1 MLNECKLDFT
11 KQKFNL
17 ANYDKLHETLK
28 AHLGTAMYIKR
39 GMRWSQIDLI
49 PGRTADD
56 RKMEGVVIK
65 LTTDFESGTS
75 TIVRGIYVPVEGQG
89 DLRREIEEL
98 LTAGDAIN
106 VGDMN
111 LLMTQLNH
119 SRNRGAGIEVQHLIN
134 DGMCSLAHTNLPS
147 RPCHAGNGILDLAIL
162 TGDLQHTTYPRAKQL
177 DSISSDHIPWLLT
190 VDLEIEEEQSET
202 RNMQPLF
209 TDEQTRKR
217 YIQLIENN
225 LDPSRRIDTHSQCE
239 DYVKHLE
246 DTITTALD
254 EVAPKRVVDRK
265 ELLPTDIQMLIAER
279 NEVKRNIKRT
289 RGHIAARQHFNEKK
303 RELQVKLMEHRE
315 ATWCK
320 RIECTNDKRAKMWRV
335 QRALKKPPQRLPH
348 LDGCTTEKET
358 IDQLVDTAIVKE
370 SRIFELDEGSE
381 TYTPYL
387 ALKKTTFDEVKKAI
401 YRCKNRKAPGPDQIK
416 ADALKLAG
424 PAFFNA
430 LARVINNTLETGYY
444 PSRWKLGDCIF
455 LHKAG
460 KNYRDAKSYRPIT
473 LLNIMGK
480 VCEHVMHQRILDAC
494 QHIIPDFQHGFIKQR
509 GTGTQILRTGKYIS
523 DALAKKHSVDK
534 IPTNLSKAFDSINHK
549 GLVKKLY
556 DKHIPSNIIKLTENY
571 LANRRARGKF
581 RTITGDEVVVPHG
594 VPQGSIL
601 GPLIFNLYVFD
612 IPKTRI
618 AGQMLSQYADDLC
631 ILNAADTPDNA
642 TRRAE
647 WAAEEITDYYE
658 RNGLQ
663 CNVDKTECIMFS
675 TKNPRSE
682 RNRRGYRPTV
692 RLKGTDLEYKKC
704 VRYLGVQM
712 DKRLSMNEHVKCTLR
727 KAKQIRG
734 MLAPVIGYYSK
745 VNVETKYV
753 IIQACLLPVLDYGI
767 VQLLPR
773 ISRTN
778 LLAIER
784 QYRMALKAA
793 GGFPRS
799 IPTEM
804 LWNITDDDPWHI
816 RVKYICRRP
825 IVNLGI
831 SYCA

>member
-1 MLNECKLDFT
+1 MDRQVKRHKTKNLRILHCYVQGLRNKFAELKHITAKTNPHVIVLNECKLDFT

-56 RKMEGVVIK
+56 RKIEGVAIK

-98 LTAGDAIN
+98 LTAGDSIN

-279 NEVKRNIKRT
+279 NEAKCNIKRT

-303 RELQVKLMEHRE
+303 RELQVKLMEYRE

-320 RIECTNDKRAKMWRV
+320 IIECTKDNRAKMWRV

-381 TYTPYL
+381 TYTP
-387 ALKKTTFDEVKKAI
+387 D
-401 YRCKNRKAPGPDQIK
+401 RK
-416 ADALKLAG
+416 
-424 PAFFNA
+424 
-430 LARVINNTLETGYY
+430 
-444 PSRWKLGDCIF
+444 
-455 LHKAG
+455 
-460 KNYRDAKSYRPIT
+460 
-473 LLNIMGK
+473 
-480 VCEHVMHQRILDAC
+480 
-494 QHIIPDFQHGFIKQR
+494 
-509 GTGTQILRTGKYIS
+509 
-523 DALAKKHSVDK
+523 SV
-534 IPTNLSKAFDSINHK
+534 
-549 GLVKKLY
+549 V
-556 DKHIPSNIIKLTENY
+556 
-571 LANRRARGKF
+571 
-581 RTITGDEVVVPHG
+581 
-594 VPQGSIL
+594 
-601 GPLIFNLYVFD
+601 
-612 IPKTRI
+612 
-618 AGQMLSQYADDLC
+618 
-631 ILNAADTPDNA
+631 
-642 TRRAE
+642 
-647 WAAEEITDYYE
+647 
-658 RNGLQ
+658 
-663 CNVDKTECIMFS
+663 
-675 TKNPRSE
+675 
-682 RNRRGYRPTV
+682 
-692 RLKGTDLEYKKC
+692 
-704 VRYLGVQM
+704 
-712 DKRLSMNEHVKCTLR
+712 
-727 KAKQIRG
+727 
-734 MLAPVIGYYSK
+734 
-745 VNVETKYV
+745 
-753 IIQACLLPVLDYGI
+753 
-767 VQLLPR
+767 
-773 ISRTN
+773 
-778 LLAIER
+778 
-784 QYRMALKAA
+784 
-793 GGFPRS
+793 
-799 IPTEM
+799 
-804 LWNITDDDPWHI
+804 
-816 RVKYICRRP
+816 
-825 IVNLGI
+825 
-831 SYCA
+831 